1 MDDHLN
7 RLENQNP
14 LGPEQNPFEDPFL
27 DGLERSIENPPGF
40 TDPLIESDAPLMD
53 NLAKQL
59 DAVEAGIENPSPN
72 TPGPRPDVPTAEEA
86 TGDEI
91 MPGVES
97 DIGPDAFTPDTDES
111 SETTPEGG
119 ESERLPDADLPYDP
133 LIHPKSGISSRPPHP
148 KYGDGWRQSG
158 HGPVRRSR
166 PGGRAIG
173 PARSALRHCP
183 DSRELV
189 DTDNC
194 GSCEKYRHWPE
205 GTAEEPRE
213 CWYDWQ
219 AMPQI
224 EHNKTESNEES

>member
-1 MDDHLN
+1 MDAPLN
-7 RLENQNP
+7 PLGNQDP

-27 DGLERSIENPPGF
+27 DAIERSIENLPGF
-40 TDPLIESDAPLMD
+40 TDPLIESDGLFTD
-53 NLAKQL
+53 DLAQQL
-59 DAVEAGIENPSPN
+59 DAVEASIENPSPD
-72 TPGPRPDVPTAEEA
+72 TPEPKPEIPTIEEA
-86 TGDEI
+86 AGEEI

-111 SETTPEGG
+111 CETMPEGG
-119 ESERLPDADLPYDP
+119 ESEGVPDGGLPYNP
-133 LIHPKSGISSRPPHP
+133 LIRPRSGISSRPPRQG
-148 KYGDGWRQSG
+148 YGDGWRQEG

-166 PGGRAIG
+166 PGGRAVG
-173 PARSALRHCP
+173 PAKSTPRHCP

-213 CWYDWQ
+213 CLYDWQ
-219 AMPQI
+219 AMPHI
-224 EHNKTESNEES
+224 EHDKTDDAEGL